1 MGYLLPICPKGDK
14 FIDLDNLSIGGMM
27 KYFVRTTQQL
37 ALILQGCRKE
47 TGASQKQTASKVGLL
62 PKTISAL
69 ETNPDTSS
77 IVSLFKL
84 LSALGL
90 EMVLQPK
97 DADFPR
103 KCDW

>member
-1 MGYLLPICPKGDK
+1 MEY
-14 FIDLDNLSIGGMM
+14 S
-27 KYFVRTTQQL
+27 VRTTQQL

-47 TGASQKQTASKVGLL
+47 TGATQKQTASKVGLL

-77 IVSLFKL
+77 IASLFKL

-97 DADFPR
+97 DADLPA
-103 KCDW
+103 KGEW